1 MKLLVAL
8 PALNEAATIGE
19 VIAAIPAIVPAFDTV
34 DVVVVDDGSTDETG
48 TKAAAAGATVVRH
61 PQNRGVGAAFQT
73 MVQFALM
80 KGADVMVTIDADGQF
95 DPNHIP
101 TLVAPIID
109 GHAWMVTASRF
120 SDPALI
126 PQMPWIK
133 KWGNRRV
140 ANLVNMLTGRRYAD
154 VSCGYRAYTRDAL
167 LRLTVYHAFTYTHET
182 LIDLASKQVA
192 IAEVPLEIRG
202 VRAVGESRVASSV
215 WRYGVRTAGIML
227 RTYRDQRPLQL
238 CGWLALLFALGGT
251 GFLIASLRQFY
262 LTGVWLKWAAFT
274 GAAAGALAVTL
285 LFFGFMLDIV
295 TRLRRNQEETLF
307 WVRRAAY
314 LQTLQ
319 MSQAASLPPKADT
332 R

>member
-1 MKLLVAL
+1 MRLLVAL
-8 PALNEAATIGE
+8 PALNEAATIGD
-19 VIAAIPAIVPAFDTV
+19 VIAAIPPAVPAFDTV
-34 DVVVVDDGSTDETG
+34 DVVVIDDGSTDDTG
-48 TKAAAAGATVVRH
+48 ARATAIGATVVRH
-61 PQNRGVGAAFQT
+61 PQNRGVGAAFQS

-80 KGADVMVTIDADGQF
+80 HGADVMVTIDADGQF
-95 DPNHIP
+95 NPAHIP
-101 TLVAPIID
+101 TLVAPIIEGD
-109 GHAWMVTASRF
+109 AWMVTASRF
-120 SDPALI
+120 SDPALV
-126 PQMPWIK
+126 PEMPWIK

-140 ANLVNMLTGRRYAD
+140 AHLVNTLTGRRYAD

-192 IAEVPLEIRG
+192 IAEVPLPIRG
-202 VRAVGESRVASSV
+202 VRAVGESRVAASV
-215 WRYGVRTAGIML
+215 WRYGLRTAGIML

-238 CGWLALLFALGGT
+238 CGWLALMFAVAAAGLLFT
-251 GFLIASLRQFY
+251 SLRQFY
-262 LTGVWLKWAAFT
+262 MTGVWLKWAAFT
-274 GAAAGALAVTL
+274 GAAAGALAVAM

-319 MSQAASLPPKADT
+319 ITSATPPSKADP